1 MKTQNFKIIVVLNY
15 FDWTEMN
22 RSLCIKCKKH
32 MHKYLLLSA
41 SRGSVPGKVIVIVDG
56 ELTSYFLWGF
66 LHTFIFTKA
75 KNTVFARIETKGWSW
90 LGKKLEKKQ
99 CVVYRA
105 LDMTTMYVYITCTYV
120 HMYIILYYLI
130 FWMVIIYDLIYIC
143 TFFKDL

>member
-1 MKTQNFKIIVVLNY
+1 
-15 FDWTEMN
+15 MN
-22 RSLCIKCKKH
+22 RSICIKCKKH

-105 LDMTTMYVYITCTYV
+105 LDMTTMNVYITCTYV
-120 HMYIILYYLI
+120 YYSVLYNLLNGNYMTSYTFVHFLR
-130 FWMVIIYDLIYIC
+130 IC
-143 TFFKDL
+143 NELHELEGCQNYFNVVSFS